1 LAVTATVLTTR
12 AERLE
17 LAANVRTFLAA
28 ECTQAHVRRTIESD
42 EGFDRRLWQ
51 RLGKELGLLGL
62 AVPEEFG
69 GAGFG
74 SVEQAVAF
82 FETGR
87 ALLPA
92 PILTS
97 TVLATQLLL
106 ASGDADAYTELL
118 SAMCTGELIATV
130 APAADDGGFDL
141 ARTCCRARLADR
153 PSIDGELSFV
163 PWARASDIVLV
174 FARSDVGVG
183 LFAVGRD
190 QPGVTVTAQET
201 LDLTRPLHRVRF
213 DAASARLIG
222 SPDGAASA
230 LDAAFP
236 IVLTALAAECAGV
249 AQQALDMSVSYAKV
263 REQYGRLIGSFQ
275 AVKHRCADMLLAV
288 EGATSTV
295 QAAATAADIQAPDRV
310 MLAHLAAAQCTD
322 AAIYAATENIELH
335 GGIGY
340 TWEHPAHLYYKRA
353 LSAAALFGT
362 GIAHRA
368 RVVEE
373 TLPNPS
379 VGGGRG
385 STSENASDTEEL
397 LSLASDDGER
407 EFAGESLRFLTANAR
422 PRVAAAA
429 RWGEGEEGLTLFHES
444 SGEQEREEARAAQK
458 WQSKRWAAGFGWITG
473 PTRFG
478 GRGLPASYERLYR
491 MIEAAFDIPDMN
503 PIRIGLSTVGHAIT
517 DFGTDEQIARYGAG
531 IRRGDI
537 IACQLFSEPEA
548 GSDLAGVRARAER
561 HSDGWHLNGQ
571 KVWTSN
577 GTFADLGL
585 ALVRSDKEAPKHRGL
600 TMFLVPMD
608 TPGID
613 VRPLRQMTGGASFC
627 EVFLTDVVVNDSMRL
642 GGEGEGWKAATKTLA
657 AERRSTGD
665 RNHEMNAR
673 AVQLLWQLVVRT
685 GRDADPL
692 VREAW
697 ARVFTRA
704 QTARFQQIRM
714 EAVPDA
720 ELIGTERAIDKL
732 FLVQTLRAIGE
743 FAAQQLGPSFVADT
757 GEWGTYGWNRWLM
770 GALGYRIAGGT
781 DEVLRGMLAER
792 LLGLPRE
799 PR

>member
-1 LAVTATVLTTR
+1 MPGTVLTTR
-12 AERLE
+12 AEQRE
-17 LAANVRTFLAA
+17 LADSVRNFLAA
-28 ECTQAHVRRTIESD
+28 ECTEAHVRRTIDSD

-51 RLGKELGLLGL
+51 RMGKELGLQGL

-74 SVEQAVAF
+74 SVEQAVVAI
-82 FETGR
+82 ETGR

-92 PILTS
+92 PLLTS
-97 TVLATQLLL
+97 SVLATQLLL
-106 ASGDADAYTELL
+106 ASGDTDACTELL

-130 APAADDGGFDL
+130 APAADDGAFDL
-141 ARTCCRARLADR
+141 PRTSCRAQLADR
-153 PSIDGELSFV
+153 PTIDGELSFV
-163 PWARASDIVLV
+163 PWARASDIMLV
-174 FARSDVGVG
+174 FARSGVGVG
-183 LFAVGRD
+183 LYVVERD
-190 QPGVTVTAQET
+190 QPGVTVTLQET
-201 LDLTRPLHRVRF
+201 LDLTRPLHRVRL
-213 DAASARLIG
+213 DAAHARLIG
-222 SPDGAASA
+222 RPDAAASA
-230 LDAAFP
+230 LEAAFP
-236 IVLTALAAECAGV
+236 IFLTALAAECVGV
-249 AQQALDMSVSYAKV
+249 AQRVLDMSVSYAKV

-288 EGATSTV
+288 EGARSTA
-295 QAAATAADIQAPDRV
+295 QGAATAADVQAPDRL
-310 MLAHLAAAQCTD
+310 MLAHLAAAQCADT
-322 AAIYAATENIELH
+322 AVYAATENIELH

-353 LSAAALFGT
+353 LSSATLFGT
-362 GIAHRA
+362 GFAHRA
-368 RVVEE
+368 RVVEA
-373 TLPNPS
+373 TQHHRS
-379 VGGGRG
+379 VDDDRDGTPE
-385 STSENASDTEEL
+385 STSGTEGL
-397 LSLASDDGER
+397 LALATDGGER
-407 EFAGESLRFLTANAR
+407 EFAKEALRFLSANTR

-429 RWGEGEEGLTLFHES
+429 RWGEGEEGLMLFHES
-444 SGEQEREEARAAQK
+444 SGEQERQEAEAAQD
-458 WQSKRWAAGFGWITG
+458 WQRKRWAAGFGWITG
-473 PTRFG
+473 PARFG

-491 MIEAAFDIPDMN
+491 MIEASFDIPDMN
-503 PIRIGLSTVGHAIT
+503 PVRIGLSTVGHAIT
-517 DFGTDEQIARYGAG
+517 DFGTDEQVAHYGEG
-531 IRRGDI
+531 IQRGDV

-585 ALVRSDKEAPKHRGL
+585 ALVRTDKQAPKHRGL

-608 TPGID
+608 TPGVD

-627 EVFLTDVVVNDSMRL
+627 EVFLTDVVVDDSMRL
-642 GGEGEGWKAATKTLA
+642 GREGEGWKVATKTLA

-673 AVQLLWQLVVRT
+673 AVKLLWQLVVRS
-685 GRDADPL
+685 GRDGDPL

-697 ARVFTRA
+697 AQVFTRV

-732 FLVQTLRAIGE
+732 FLVQSLRAIGE
-743 FAAQQLGPSFVADT
+743 FAGQQLGPSFVADT

-792 LLGLPRE
+792 LLGLPRD